1 MDLERLKNKIASV
14 CDYSEDFSVEAYSCD
29 ALEVHRSGK
38 SVKIG
43 YSSISDYCRGIS
55 LAIQSFREGKEL
67 FSVRQEPVFKSTGVM
82 LDMSSFGLLSV
93 TGVKKYIDYM
103 AAAGLNMLMLYTE
116 DTYEVK
122 KYPQMGY
129 LRGKYTQEELR
140 EIDIYAAEM
149 GVELIGCIQTFGH
162 LGEVVKWADFSDIAE
177 NDHLLLPGEERTYEY
192 IEECIKTIA
201 QNIRSRRIHIGMD
214 ETFGLCEGYSPYCR
228 KHGKQDPLTVYTAHV
243 VRVHQICEKY
253 DLEPMMWSDCFFRYS
268 MRETGYGLQYSA
280 TEPIAPEILAQV
292 PKNMGMVYW
301 QYGSADKEEYS
312 GIIKAHR
319 VFGGETI
326 MASACWNW
334 DGQLPNLKKAMAVQC
349 AALDASKECG
359 LQTVMTTLWQVGQPS
374 DYFFSLH
381 AVMLLAQ
388 YRYGDDTSLEAVGKL
403 LHNCTGMEMA
413 ALEAMNVYHTDHYY
427 DGERHFICNT
437 LINTIGN
444 TKDNPEE
451 RFAQGAATLRQL
463 TSKRWNDHY
472 TLATLILEV
481 ASIKAGI
488 YNRLQH
494 AYKTN
499 NRDYLEKLVNQIL
512 PELIHKLKETLSC
525 RKKLWFQTQ
534 KAFGFNGIIRHY
546 GTAIADAE
554 YTKSRIEDYL
564 NGTYSTIEELEEPV
578 MPYAKASPEVDYT
591 KI

>member
-1 MDLERLKNKIASV
+1 MNFEQLKTKIASI
-14 CDYSEDFSVEAYSCD
+14 CDYTEDFSVEAYPCD
-29 ALEVHRSGK
+29 ALEVQISEN

-43 YSSISDYCRGIS
+43 YSSISDFCRGVS
-55 LAIQSFREGKEL
+55 LAILSFREGKTQQ
-67 FSVRQEPVFKSTGVM
+67 FIRQEPIFKSTGIM
-82 LDMSSFGLLSV
+82 LDVSSSSVLSV
-93 TGVKKYIDYM
+93 EGVKKYIDYM
-103 AAAGLNMLMLYTE
+103 AAVGLNMLMLYTE

-140 EIDIYAAEM
+140 EIDAYAAEM
-149 GVELIGCIQTFGH
+149 GVELIGCIQTLGH
-162 LGEVVKWADFSDIAE
+162 LSEVVKWADFSDIAE

-201 QNIRSRRIHIGMD
+201 QNIRSRRIHVGLD
-214 ETFGLCEGYSPYCR
+214 ESFGLCEGYSPYCR
-228 KHGKQDPLTVYTAHV
+228 KHGKQDPLPVYTAHV
-243 VRVHQICEKY
+243 VRVHQICKKY
-253 DLEPMMWSDCFFRYS
+253 GLEPMMWSDCFFRYS
-268 MRETGYGLQYSA
+268 MRVTGYGLQYSA

-312 GIIKAHR
+312 SIIKAHR

-359 LQTVMTTLWQVGQPS
+359 LQTVMTTLWQVGLPS

-388 YRYGDDTSLEAVGKL
+388 YRYGDDTSLETVGKL
-403 LHNCTGMEMA
+403 LHNCTGMELT
-413 ALEAMNVYHTDHYY
+413 ALKAINLYHEEAYFS
-427 DGERHFICNT
+427 GERYFQCNT

-451 RFAQGAATLRQL
+451 RFAQGAAMLRQL
-463 TSKRWNDHY
+463 TSERWNAHY
-472 TLATLILEV
+472 TFAALILEV

-499 NRDYLEKLVNQIL
+499 NRDYLEKLANQIL
-512 PELIHKLKETLSC
+512 PELIHKIKETLSC

-534 KAFGFNGIIRHY
+534 KAFGFNYVISNY
-546 GTAIADAE
+546 GSYIADAE

-564 NGTYSTIEELEEPV
+564 NGTCATIEELEELV